1 MRLVGA
7 NVPRVEDRRILTG
20 RGHYVDDIQLPHM
33 LHATFLRSPL
43 AHARITGLDAT
54 GARQAPGVIAVYT
67 GDDMKV
73 ISKVIRPVIEMGLT
87 PEYYPLVTDKVFFVG
102 DLVAMVVAESRQQ
115 AEDACELIEVDYD
128 PLPPVITYE
137 TALDPASS

>member
-54 GARQAPGVIAVYT
+54 DARQAPGVIAVYT
-67 GDDMKV
+67 GADMKE
-73 ISKVIRPVIEMGLT
+73 ISKPIRPVIEMGLT
-87 PEYYPLVTDKVFFVG
+87 PEYYAVGYRQGVLRRRSGGHGRGRVTAAG
-102 DLVAMVVAESRQQ
+102 
-115 AEDACELIEVDYD
+115 
-128 PLPPVITYE
+128 
-137 TALDPASS
+137 